1 MTRMVMDRCWA
12 MNEML
17 FLIFIIWLMLSIL
30 CVWLLWSGL
39 RSATLGEIVLFR
51 LLLQDYVLFHDL
63 L

>member
-1 MTRMVMDRCWA
+1 MVMDRCWA

-30 CVWLLWSGL
+30 CVWLLWSRL

-51 LLLQDYVLFHDL
+51 LLLQNDALFHACFR
-63 L
+63 

>member
-1 MTRMVMDRCWA
+1 MVMDRCWA

-39 RSATLGEIVLFR
+39 RSATLGEIVLFW
-51 LLLQDYVLFHDL
+51 LLLQDYVLFHACFR
-63 L
+63 

>member
-1 MTRMVMDRCWA
+1 MVMDRCWA

-30 CVWLLWSGL
+30 CVWLLWSGP

-51 LLLQDYVLFHDL
+51 LLLQDDALFHDWF
-63 L
+63 

>member
-1 MTRMVMDRCWA
+1 MVMDRCWA

-30 CVWLLWSGL
+30 CVWLLCSGL

-51 LLLQDYVLFHDL
+51 LLLQDYVLFHDWF
-63 L
+63 